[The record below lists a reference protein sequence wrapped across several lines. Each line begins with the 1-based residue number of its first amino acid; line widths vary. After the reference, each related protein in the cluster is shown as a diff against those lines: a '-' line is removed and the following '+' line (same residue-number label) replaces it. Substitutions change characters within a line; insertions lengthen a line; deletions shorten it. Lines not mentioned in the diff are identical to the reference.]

1 MTERLAALVPEAT
14 IFPLGAKADP
24 RGPGFRDR
32 TRHGG
37 QSSTRSLVS
46 LKGVG
51 ELLSLSTSDQ
61 TRQPAEFKHITKR
74 RKRNQPRFP

>member
-14 IFPLGAKADP
+14 VSTPVP
-24 RGPGFRDR
+24 SRSRGPGFRDR

-46 LKGVG
+46 LKGEG
-51 ELLSLSTSDQ
+51 EKIFHCRPQIRRDNPLNLS
-61 TRQPAEFKHITKR
+61 I
-74 RKRNQPRFP
+74 